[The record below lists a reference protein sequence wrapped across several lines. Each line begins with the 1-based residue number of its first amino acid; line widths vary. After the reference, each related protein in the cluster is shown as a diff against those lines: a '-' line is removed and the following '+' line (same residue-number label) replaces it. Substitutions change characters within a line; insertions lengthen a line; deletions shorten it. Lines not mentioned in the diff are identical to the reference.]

1 MGKTPNSKSFWRV
14 FGPILAYLGIM
25 MAAQMIVGFVLIFLN
40 AENIAEL
47 LMTLSSDATQAEIDA
62 VYMKVTLSITE
73 IAMKYYVEI
82 TTVAALCTVP
92 VTAILF
98 RKDRK
103 NEIVNNIPVNRK
115 APLSRYI
122 LIPILG
128 FAVCFGAN
136 CLIIMTNLA
145 FVSESYQEASN
156 LLYSASLPVQI
167 LCIGIIVPMTE
178 ELLFRGLVFKRF
190 REITGF
196 MKAAVGSTV
205 FFMVIHSS
213 LPQMIYTFLLGIL
226 LAYVYEKYG
235 SIDCLLNIAGY
246 TDPQSLL
253 QTTLD
258 NMEMTYKINV
268 FSPFIQWSLCSD
280 RKENVLQANKIS
292 CIYQYTHLYIIYLT
306 K

>member
-62 VYMKVTLSITE
+62 IYMNVTLSITE

-235 SIDCLLNIAGY
+235 SFKAPVLLHITVNMVSIICTELRVLEILYAIPVIMVAAIVICAFVGAIMFILIQKIDEK
-246 TDPQSLL
+246 P
-253 QTTLD
+253 
-258 NMEMTYKINV
+258 
-268 FSPFIQWSLCSD
+268 
-280 RKENVLQANKIS
+280 
-292 CIYQYTHLYIIYLT
+292 IIET
-306 K
+306 ESV